1 MTERKPKDEISKL
14 TFEQAITQL
23 KGIVDRIE
31 QGEIPLQDS
40 LEQYEK
46 GMALIKHCRDIL
58 QKAEKRIEKISKEE
72 PPEPE
77 KKPEN
82 QDTNR
87 NALPSGPNSEPL
99 LGG

>member
-1 MTERKPKDEISKL
+1 MTERKQKDEVGQL
-14 TFEQAITQL
+14 TFEQAIQQL
-23 KGIVDRIE
+23 KAIVDRIE

-58 QKAEKRIEKISKEE
+58 QKAQKRIEKISKEE

-77 KKPEN
+77 KE
-82 QDTNR
+82 QED
-87 NALPSGPNSEPL
+87 SEPL
-99 LGG
+99 LGA